1 MNFFELY
8 IDKILALLIMFGGS
22 LLLKITLHFTKQR
35 WSETFSH
42 TTTIFLLPV
51 ITYSITSVIS
61 GNIALSLGM
70 IGALSIVRFRNPVR
84 SSFELTLYFYSI
96 SLGVAASVSLKW
108 LILLIVMTNLIL
120 YILVLADIILK
131 KYFNYRLF
139 KISFSEGNSLST
151 LEIRSSVIFDELAN
165 SPDLISY
172 FFIDKEHNYVLSS
185 SDAQKLKNY
194 LANFRNNENII
205 SSNLKI

>member
-84 SSFELTLYFYSI
+84 SSFELTFYFYSI

>member
-1 MNFFELY
+1 MVN
-8 IDKILALLIMFGGS
+8 
-22 LLLKITLHFTKQR
+22 
-35 WSETFSH
+35 TFNR
-42 TTTIFLLPV
+42 
-51 ITYSITSVIS
+51 Y
-61 GNIALSLGM
+61 
-70 IGALSIVRFRNPVR
+70 
-84 SSFELTLYFYSI
+84 
-96 SLGVAASVSLKW
+96 
-108 LILLIVMTNLIL
+108 
-120 YILVLADIILK
+120 DK

-151 LEIRSSVIFDELAN
+151 LEIRSSVIIDELAN

-185 SDAQKLKNY
+185 SDGQKLKNY